1 MMLLTSQ
8 EKYVLLFL
16 IGTALVG
23 SIVGVIR
30 HDIFNLTQSSIKVPA
45 QLSVLPKQTE
55 QELIRS
61 HNNKI
66 SENKK
71 SIELKKVAPIV
82 GAAAAKIAAVV
93 APLSNLITEKNEF
106 VPEKTLETA
115 NIENKSSLKQKKD
128 TLISLG
134 IININIA
141 GKQELMSLPY
151 IGDVKADRI
160 IQFRNDF
167 DGFKTVDEITKVKG
181 IGEKTLE
188 KLRPI
193 ITVK

>member
-1 MMLLTSQ
+1 MILTSQ

-16 IGTALVG
+16 MGTAIAG
-23 SIVGVIR
+23 SIVGGIR
-30 HDIFNLTQSSIKVPA
+30 HDIFHITKSSINTSSK
-45 QLSVLPKQTE
+45 LSTLSKQAE
-55 QELIRS
+55 QELILS

-82 GAAAAKIAAVV
+82 GAAAVTIAAVAASV
-93 APLSNLITEKNEF
+93 TTLNAKYTEVVTEKSS
-106 VPEKTLETA
+106 ETA
-115 NIENKSSLKQKKD
+115 KIGNKSSLKQKKD
-128 TLISLG
+128 TLISSG

-160 IQFRNDF
+160 VQFRNDF
-167 DGFKTVDEITKVKG
+167 GGFKTVGEIIKVKG

-188 KLRPI
+188 KLRPF